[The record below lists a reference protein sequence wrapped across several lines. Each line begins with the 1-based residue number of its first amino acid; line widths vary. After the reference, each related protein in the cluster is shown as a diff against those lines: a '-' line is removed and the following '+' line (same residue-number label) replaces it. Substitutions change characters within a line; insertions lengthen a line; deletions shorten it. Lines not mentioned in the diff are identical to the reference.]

1 MPPRDKDEE
10 TETPEDVPEAT
21 EPPSGE
27 KTVKSTELFVKF
39 KSYIDDRRDS
49 IIRASSY
56 SNKPDFGPDAESKVF
71 KRETESNTLKFKGNK
86 KQFLF
91 NAKIEDRNAF
101 PLALLKKKDYEGAKR
116 GINTEFHQP
125 NPE

>member
-10 TETPEDVPEAT
+10 TKTPEDVPEGT

-27 KTVKSTELFVKF
+27 KTVKSAELFVK
-39 KSYIDDRRDS
+39 STTAETLLS
-49 IIRASSY
+49 EQAHY

-71 KRETESNTLKFKGNK
+71 KRETESKMLKFKGNK

-101 PLALLKKKDYEGAKR
+101 TLALLKKKDYEGAKR
-116 GINTEFHQP
+116 GINTERHQP

>member
-10 TETPEDVPEAT
+10 TETPEDVPEGT

-71 KRETESNTLKFKGNK
+71 KRETESNMLKFKGNK

-101 PLALLKKKDYEGAKR
+101 TLALLKKKDYEGAKR
-116 GINTEFHQP
+116 GINTECHQP

>member
-1 MPPRDKDEE
+1 MKKPKLPKTSLKAQNLLAE
-10 TETPEDVPEAT
+10 TEKP
-21 EPPSGE
+21 
-27 KTVKSTELFVKF
+27 VKSTELFVKF
-39 KSYIDDRRDS
+39 KSYIDDRRDLL
-49 IIRASSY
+49 IRASSY

-71 KRETESNTLKFKGNK
+71 KRETESNKLKLKGNQ

-101 PLALLKKKDYEGAKR
+101 TLALPKKKDYEGAKR
-116 GINTEFHQP
+116 DINTECHQP

>member
-1 MPPRDKDEE
+1 
-10 TETPEDVPEAT
+10 
-21 EPPSGE
+21 
-27 KTVKSTELFVKF
+27 VKSTEHFVKF

-49 IIRASSY
+49 LIRASSY
-56 SNKPDFGPDAESKVF
+56 SNKPDFGPDAETKVF
-71 KRETESNTLKFKGNK
+71 KRETESNKMKFKGNK

-101 PLALLKKKDYEGAKR
+101 TLELLKKKDYEGTKR
-116 GINTEFHQP
+116 GINTECHQP